1 MQSKQLLRTVLPVM
15 FGYFIMAFVDVLGI
29 ATNYVKADFQFSD
42 TVSSLLSVACFVW
55 FLLLSVPTGILLNR
69 FGRKNMV
76 IVSFA
81 VTFVA
86 LLLPVISYSFPMVL
100 SAFALIGIGN
110 TILQV
115 SMNPLVKD
123 VVSGDRLTGT
133 LTLGQFV
140 KAVSSFLAPIIASA
154 FAGTVFGWKWIFPIF
169 AVVSLIAAV
178 WLFLAPIRQE
188 TVAPAADLSFG
199 AAFSLLKD
207 KYIRL
212 FFIGILVLVGADVGM
227 GISLPKVLNERFG
240 WVESKA
246 TLGNSLYFL
255 ARTVSAFCGG
265 ILLMKLRED
274 KFYVVSI
281 FVALAGLAGIVF
293 SHSYVLMVIS
303 VVLFGFG
310 YANLFSILFSLSL
323 KHMPLK
329 SNEVSALLVTGIAGG
344 GLVAPVLGIVTDI
357 LHTQT
362 AAFAALL
369 LIWVYMFLIIK
380 PVSRISGGG
389 R

>member
-1 MQSKQLLRTVLPVM
+1 MGPAAACLRLGVAEAGDGH
-15 FGYFIMAFVDVLGI
+15 FGADVGLDARIGHARRAHGDQDAVVAVIDDEDDVAFVDVVAKGVVDDS
-29 ATNYVKADFQFSD
+29 AKGDVPEVDF
-42 TVSSLLSVACFVW
+42 
-55 FLLLSVPTGILLNR
+55 TG
-69 FGRKNMV
+69 
-76 IVSFA
+76 
-81 VTFVA
+81 
-86 LLLPVISYSFPMVL
+86 
-100 SAFALIGIGN
+100 
-110 TILQV
+110 
-115 SMNPLVKD
+115 KD

-188 TVAPAADLSFG
+188 EVAPVADLSFG

-274 KFYVVSI
+274 KFYVVSL

-380 PVSRISGGG
+380 PVSRISDGG